1 MLLIMEEGVWRDMEV
16 VVVRDVVR
24 GLFTRT
30 LNTRPQGQAL
40 VVIYRV
46 FFYFFHVITS

>member
-24 GLFTRT
+24 GLFSHER
-30 LNTRPQGQAL
+30 
-40 VVIYRV
+40 
-46 FFYFFHVITS
+46 